1 MEKIFSSIF
10 IFINVYACYFFFF
23 YFVIQQNFSTH
34 HLFFLIES
42 LFFVTS
48 PQIFPFFFKSN
59 IVDWFSRKIIIKN
72 NDIYIIDLPLSLTSV
87 ENFSK
92 ESKKYAYNI
101 NQTCEYFIAPR
112 LSHALLCK
120 IMQTLHTR
128 HALIIIY

>member
-10 IFINVYACYFFFF
+10 IFINVYACYFFL

-59 IVDWFSRKIIIKN
+59 IVDWFSRKIITKN
-72 NDIYIIDLPLSLTSV
+72 NDIYIIDLPLSLHLCRKFFERIEEIRVQYKS
-87 ENFSK
+87 N
-92 ESKKYAYNI
+92 
-101 NQTCEYFIAPR
+101 TCEYFIAPR